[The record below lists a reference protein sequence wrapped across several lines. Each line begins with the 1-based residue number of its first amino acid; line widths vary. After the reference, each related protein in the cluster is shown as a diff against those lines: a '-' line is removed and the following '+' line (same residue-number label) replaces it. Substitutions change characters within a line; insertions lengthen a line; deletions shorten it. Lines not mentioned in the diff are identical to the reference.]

1 MCPDIFHAL
10 YFVLA
15 KCVAEPRRDP
25 RAVLRSTPARMK
37 GQDMHQ
43 FRNDYSEGAAPEM
56 LEALIS
62 TNDEQAPGY
71 GTDSHCEHA
80 AELIREACGQ
90 PDAFVQFIPGGTAAN
105 AVCISAFT
113 EDFEGPILA
122 ADAHPTAH
130 ETGAI
135 EACGRRILATNDAL
149 GVLTPA
155 EVERVYHASIAGGC
169 HCTRPAML
177 YFSNT
182 SELGHVYTR
191 AEFDALCDV
200 AEKLDLAVYV
210 DGARMASALA
220 APGGDLTL
228 EHLAARADAFTLGGT
243 KAGMLFG
250 EALVVS
256 PRSKRGRRAIDRIPY
271 LTKRGG
277 HMTAKG
283 RLMGVQYTAA
293 FTRGKDGSL
302 PYFAHAASANEC
314 ACMLARGLENAGFEP
329 YVRTNGNQQ
338 FFWFDSDDAVRI
350 VEACGAEVTSAV
362 DPAGRDRILLRFVT
376 SWACRP
382 EHVNELLEFV
392 RGL

>member
-1 MCPDIFHAL
+1 
-10 YFVLA
+10 
-15 KCVAEPRRDP
+15 
-25 RAVLRSTPARMK
+25 
-37 GQDMHQ
+37 MHQ
-43 FRNDYSEGAAPEM
+43 FRNDYSEGAAPEI
-56 LEALIS
+56 LDALIR
-62 TNDEQAPGY
+62 TNGEQAPGY

-80 AELIREACGQ
+80 ADLIRAACGQ

-149 GVLTPA
+149 GVLNPA

-210 DGARMASALA
+210 DGARIASALA

-228 EHLAARADAFTLGGT
+228 EHLAERADAFTLGGT

-250 EALVVS
+250 EALVVN
-256 PRSKRGRRAIDRIPY
+256 PRSERGWRAIVRIPY

-283 RLMGVQYTAA
+283 RLMGVQYAAA
-293 FTRGKDGSL
+293 FTRDEDGSL
-302 PYFAHAASANEC
+302 PYFTHAASANEC
-314 ACMLARGLENAGFEP
+314 ACMLARGLEDAGFEP
-329 YVRTNGNQQ
+329 YVRTGGNQQ
-338 FFWFDSDDAVRI
+338 FFWFDSDDAVRV
-350 VEACGAEVTSAV
+350 VEACGAEVTPAA

-382 EHVNELLEFV
+382 EHVDELLEFV